1 MAYDKIIVIRSR
13 LDRCLSYA
21 QNEEK
26 TGLADALRYIENPA
40 KANLQTAINCGLET
54 AFQEMQATKQR
65 WNKCGGIL
73 GYHIVHSYAPGEV
86 SPEQAHAAG
95 VEFAKR
101 LLGSQYEAVICTH
114 VDREHLHCHIVF
126 NSVSF
131 LNGKKYRSDF
141 KSYFETLRE
150 TSNAVSRDYGLS
162 VIEPD
167 GKGKPYAA
175 WDAERSGKTTIRDLI
190 RQDIDAALSI
200 SFTLDSFLRT
210 LRNQGYTIK
219 QGPNVKHT
227 AIKPPG
233 GQRFIRLDSLGEGHT
248 EADILQR
255 LRAQRSEAA
264 DPMPQAQTSS
274 KRYVVRKRLSR
285 YPPLKRGSFRAL
297 YLYYF
302 YLLSPRK
309 KQRQKISF
317 QTRAEVRKLKQYT
330 QQFRLLQKYR
340 IDSQSELTML
350 EDALQAEID
359 ALTDTRKQLY
369 MQRRASP
376 SEYANA
382 KINTITAQLRP
393 LRRELRLCGKI
404 TENMPQIR
412 RQVQECRQNQEQP
425 QAPEAARERRNDL
438 WR

>member
-26 TGLADALRYIENPA
+26 TGLTDALRYIENPV
-40 KANLQTAINCGLET
+40 KARLQTAINCNLET
-54 AFQEMQATKQR
+54 AFREMQATKRR
-65 WNKCGGIL
+65 WGKCGGIL

-101 LLGSQYEAVICTH
+101 LLGNQYEVVICTH

-141 KSYFETLRE
+141 KSYFETLRG

-167 GKGKPYAA
+167 GNGKPYAA
-175 WDAERSGKTTIRDLI
+175 WDAERSGKATIRDLI
-190 RQDIDAALSI
+190 RQDFDAALSI
-200 SFTLDSFLRT
+200 SFTLDSFLRA
-210 LRNQGYTIK
+210 LRKQGYTIK
-219 QGPNVKHT
+219 HGPNVKHM

-233 GQRFIRLDSLGEGHT
+233 GQRFIRLDSLGKGYT
-248 EADILQR
+248 EADLLQR

-264 DPMPQAQTSS
+264 APMPQAQTSS
-274 KRYVVRKRLSR
+274 KRYFVRKRLSR
-285 YPPLKRGSFRAL
+285 YPPVKRGSFRAL

-309 KQRQKISF
+309 KQRQKIPF

-359 ALTDTRKQLY
+359 ALTDTRKQMY
-369 MQRRASP
+369 VQRRANP

-382 KINTITAQLRP
+382 QINHIAAQLRP

-404 TENMPQIR
+404 TENMPRIR
-412 RQVQECRQNQEQP
+412 RQVQESRQNQEQLY
-425 QAPEAARERRNDL
+425 APEPTRERRNDL

>member
-141 KSYFETLRE
+141 KSYFETLRG

-175 WDAERSGKTTIRDLI
+175 WDAERNGKTTLRNLI

-200 SFTLDSFLRT
+200 SFTLDSFLRA
-210 LRNQGYTIK
+210 LRNQGYMIK
-219 QGPNVKHT
+219 HGPNVKHT

-233 GQRFIRLDSLGEGHT
+233 GQRFIRLDSLGEGYT

-264 DPMPQAQTSS
+264 DPMPHAQTSS

-285 YPPLKRGSFRAL
+285 YPPVKRGSFRAL

-340 IDSQSELTML
+340 IDSQSELTTL

-359 ALTDTRKQLY
+359 ALTDARKQLY

-376 SEYANA
+376 SEYVDT
-382 KINTITAQLRP
+382 KIDAITAQLRP

-404 TENMPQIR
+404 TENMPRIR

-425 QAPEAARERRNDL
+425 HAPEPARERRNDL

>member
-1 MAYDKIIVIRSR
+1 MAYDKIVVIRSR
-13 LDRCLSYA
+13 LDRCLCYA

-26 TGLADALRYIENPA
+26 TGLTDALRYIESPV
-40 KANLQTAINCGLET
+40 KARLQTAINCNLET
-54 AFQEMQATKQR
+54 AFQEMQATKRR
-65 WNKCGGIL
+65 WGKCGGIL

-141 KSYFETLRE
+141 KSYFETLRG

-167 GKGKPYAA
+167 GNGKPYAA

-219 QGPNVKHT
+219 HGPNVKHT

-233 GQRFIRLDSLGEGHT
+233 GQRFIRLDSLGEGYT

-264 DPMPQAQTSS
+264 APMPQAQTSS

-285 YPPLKRGSFRAL
+285 YPPVTRGSFRAL

-382 KINTITAQLRP
+382 QINTITAQLRP

-404 TENMPQIR
+404 TENMPRIR

-425 QAPEAARERRNDL
+425 QAPEPARERRNDL

>member
-1 MAYDKIIVIRSR
+1 MAYDKIIPIRSR
-13 LDRCLSYA
+13 LDRCLCYA

-26 TGLADALRYIENPA
+26 TGLTDALRYIENPA

-54 AFQEMQATKQR
+54 AFQEMQATKRR
-65 WNKCGGIL
+65 WHKYGGVL

-95 VEFAKR
+95 IEFAKR

-141 KSYFETLRE
+141 KSYFETLRG

-162 VIEPD
+162 VIQPERS
-167 GKGKPYAA
+167 GKHYAQ
-175 WDAERSGKTTIRDLI
+175 WNAERTGKTTIRDLI
-190 RQDIDAALSI
+190 RQDIDAAI
-200 SFTLDSFLRT
+200 AASFTLESLLAALRKH
-210 LRNQGYTIK
+210 GYTVK
-219 QGPNVKHT
+219 RGPNVKHT

-233 GQRFIRLDSLGEGHT
+233 GQRFIRLDSLGEGYT
-248 EADILQR
+248 EVDILQR

-264 DPMPQAQTSS
+264 APMPQAQTPP
-274 KRYVVRKRLSR
+274 KRYIIRKRPSR
-285 YPPLKRGSFRAL
+285 YPPVKRGSFRAL

-302 YLLSPRK
+302 YLLSPCQ
-309 KQRQKISF
+309 KQRQKIPF
-317 QTRAEVRKLKQYT
+317 ETRAEIRRAEQYRR
-330 QQFRLLQKYR
+330 QFWLLQKYR

-359 ALTDTRKQLY
+359 VLTNTRKQLY
-369 MQRRASP
+369 VQHRDAL
-376 SEYANA
+376 SEHTDGQISA
-382 KINTITAQLRP
+382 ITAQLRP
-393 LRRELRLCGKI
+393 LRRKLRLCGKI
-404 TENMPQIR
+404 TESMPRIRWEIQQIKTPQIQQR
-412 RQVQECRQNQEQP
+412 
-425 QAPEAARERRNDL
+425 APEAAQERRNNL